1 MSMAITMQQLGRY
14 GDIILA
20 SLVLGVLLIMIVP
33 VPPMV
38 MDVML
43 AINITIGILILLTSI
58 YILKP
63 MDFSVFPS
71 LLLLATLFRLSL
83 NVSTTRMILLHG
95 AEGPS
100 AAGHVIQGFGHFIVG
115 GNPVVGL
122 VVFLILVLINF
133 IVITKGSTR
142 IAEVAARFT
151 LDAMPGKQMAIDADL
166 NAGLID
172 DATARNRRESTSRE
186 ADFYGSMD
194 GASKFVRGD
203 AVAGLII
210 TAINLFGGF
219 IIGTIQQ
226 GMPLAEAAEAYSLLT
241 VGDGLVAQIPALLI
255 STAAGIIITRAG
267 GANTLTTELTEQFT
281 QNPRVYMVGCGALGL
296 MALVP
301 GLPFIPFM
309 LLATGLGITA
319 WYLSDSQEAA
329 PAAPVTT
336 EVKKEVSEKQLMSEL
351 LTVDPICLEI
361 GYGLIDLVESAADGN
376 ILDRIQAVRKQ
387 VAGDIGFVLPPVHIK
402 DNLQLGVGEYHLQ
415 IRGSEV
421 ARGDIRPRQL
431 MALEGQVS
439 GPLIEGEAT
448 QEPAFGLPAL
458 WIDQDKRQQAELSGY
473 TVVEPATIIVTHI
486 TEILRK
492 YSFEMIDRVQV
503 QNLLDTLAER
513 HPKIIEDIVPGI
525 VSIGLL
531 QNVLQRLLAEWVPIR
546 DLMVILET
554 LANNQEH
561 ARDISYLVERVRE
574 RLGRSIVQPLI
585 NQQGELQVFT
595 FDAAVETEMTER
607 LRNYPDSSIPLEINL
622 WQRLL
627 ANISRA
633 VAQESIDMPI
643 ILSMPVL
650 RAILARSLNANMV
663 RMTVLSVGEIPPNI
677 PVRTLKTIGINDAG

>member
-1 MSMAITMQQLGRY
+1 MSMAITMQRFGRY
-14 GDIILA
+14 GDIMLA

-33 VPPMV
+33 VPPMI

-43 AINITIGILILLTSI
+43 ATNITLGVLILLTSI
-58 YILKP
+58 YILRP

-71 LLLLATLFRLSL
+71 LLLLSTLFRLSL
-83 NVSTTRMILLHG
+83 NVATTRMILLHG

-100 AAGHVIQGFGHFIVG
+100 AAGHVIQGFGHFVVG
-115 GNPVVGL
+115 GNTVVGL

-172 DATARNRRESTSRE
+172 DAAARKRREETSRE

-219 IIGTIQQ
+219 IIGTMQQ
-226 GMPLAEAAEAYSLLT
+226 GMPLADAAESYSLLT

-281 QNPRVYMVGCGALGL
+281 QNPRVYMVGCGALVL
-296 MALVP
+296 MSLIP

-309 LLATGLGITA
+309 LLATGLGVTA
-319 WYLSDSQEAA
+319 WYLSNGQEAESA
-329 PAAPVTT
+329 VPAAP

-351 LTVDPICLEI
+351 LTVDPICLEV
-361 GYGLIDLVESAADGN
+361 GYGLIDLVESSADGN
-376 ILDRIQAVRKQ
+376 LLDRIQAVRKQ
-387 VAGDIGFVLPPVHIK
+387 VAGEIGFVLPPVHIK

-415 IRGSEV
+415 VRGSEV

-439 GPLIEGEAT
+439 GPALEGEAT

-473 TVVEPATIIVTHI
+473 TVVEPATVIVTHI

-492 YSFEMIDRVQV
+492 YSFEMMDRVQV
-503 QNLLDTLAER
+503 QSLLDALAER

-525 VSIGLL
+525 VSIGTL
-531 QNVLQRLLAEWVPIR
+531 QNVMQRLLAEWVPIR

-554 LANNQEH
+554 LADNHEH

-585 NQQGELQVFT
+585 DQQGELQVFT
-595 FDAAVETEMTER
+595 FDSTVENEMTER
-607 LRNYPDSSIPLEINL
+607 LRNYPDSSLPLEINL

-627 ANISRA
+627 GNISQA
-633 VAQESIDMPI
+633 VAQQNIDMPI
-643 ILSMPVL
+643 ILTMPAL
-650 RAILARSLNANMV
+650 RSTLARTLNANMV
-663 RMTVLSVGEIPPNI
+663 RITVLSVAEIPPNI
-677 PVRTLKTIGINDAG
+677 PVRTLRTIGINNAG